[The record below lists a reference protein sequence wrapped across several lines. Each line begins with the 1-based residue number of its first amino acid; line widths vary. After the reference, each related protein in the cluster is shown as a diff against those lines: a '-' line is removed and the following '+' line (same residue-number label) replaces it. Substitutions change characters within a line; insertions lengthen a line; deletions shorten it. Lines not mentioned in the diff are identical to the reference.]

1 MSRKN
6 TGSGKP
12 PSQPARGLSSVRPLP
27 GMGESETARPE
38 WIDVMV
44 MPREPS
50 APRRRTRPE
59 PTPAPSRASIYEAG
73 VQENARLR
81 DSLVRWLEEHN
92 LLGAVQAMSEPG
104 SLPML
109 TLRCKPRV
117 LDQLRNARE
126 FEAGTSMPMTIG
138 SQSLGSH

>member
-1 MSRKN
+1 
-6 TGSGKP
+6 
-12 PSQPARGLSSVRPLP
+12 
-27 GMGESETARPE
+27 
-38 WIDVMV
+38 MV
-44 MPREPS
+44 MPRETS
-50 APRRRTRPE
+50 APPRPR
-59 PTPAPSRASIYEAG
+59 PSRHQPPVPPPSRASVYEAG

-109 TLRCKPRV
+109 TMRCRPRV